1 MKLEHLETQL
11 RSPFGTDLD
20 DPEHLAGWEIPEEPE
35 QAAEV
40 EAGGEDALSQ
50 YLHQIGRV
58 PLLTAEQEIQ
68 IGRRIEEGQAELKRA
83 LATVPLAVT
92 ALLEQADRVRRGEL
106 EPQEVFAFP
115 EGEEPTAAALR
126 PIFRSLARVR
136 RLAAENERLEGAL
149 SGRLAAS
156 TRATYRSWLAA
167 NRESLQRAV
176 ARLPLSHRML
186 EELVRR
192 VQQAAAAQP
201 PPPGLP
207 AEGLREALGAIQA
220 ADARVRQAK
229 REMVEANLR
238 LVVSVAKRYR
248 WSGLPLLDL
257 IQEGNLGLLK
267 AVDRFQYRRGFKFST
282 YATWWIRQAITR
294 AIADRG
300 RTIRMPVHLV
310 EDLNKITRVSRAM
323 TAELG
328 REPTPEELAR
338 RTRIPARKI
347 RQILEAAREPV
358 SLETPVGEDTALGDL
373 VSDPAAGSPLEDLLA
388 EDVTTQV
395 ERALAGLSPKEQEVL
410 RLRFGLGGGEACTL
424 EEIGQRFGLT
434 RERIRQIEAQALRKL
449 RHRPQLRVFSR
460 N

>member
-1 MKLEHLETQL
+1 
-11 RSPFGTDLD
+11 
-20 DPEHLAGWEIPEEPE
+20 
-35 QAAEV
+35 
-40 EAGGEDALSQ
+40 
-50 YLHQIGRV
+50 
-58 PLLTAEQEIQ
+58 
-68 IGRRIEEGQAELKRA
+68 
-83 LATVPLAVT
+83 
-92 ALLEQADRVRRGEL
+92 
-106 EPQEVFAFP
+106 VFVFP
-115 EGEEPTAAALR
+115 EGEPPTPATLR
-126 PIFRSLARVR
+126 PLFRSLARIR

-149 SGRLAAS
+149 SGARLAAS
-156 TRATYRSWLAA
+156 TRATYRSWIAA
-167 NRESLQRAV
+167 NRESLQRAL
-176 ARLPLSHRML
+176 ARLPLSHRVL

-201 PPPGLP
+201 PLPGLP
-207 AEGLREALGAIQA
+207 SEGLGEVLAAIQA
-220 ADARVRQAK
+220 ADARIRQAK

-338 RTRIPARKI
+338 RTRIPAQKI
-347 RQILEAAREPV
+347 RQILDAAREPV

-373 VSDPAAGSPLEDLLA
+373 VSDPTAGSPLEDLLA

-410 RLRFGLGGGEACTL
+410 RLRFGLGGAEACTL